1 MLAELAACN
10 AAFQTIKTFVQNG
23 KSLSQCA
30 QQIATIVTNKEVL
43 QDKVKKKQT
52 GFMASLKPQTAN
64 DLEEF
69 LALEQIKEH
78 EHNLKQLMIYQGRA
92 GLWSDFIAYQAEARK
107 RRKQEKLEAEKAR
120 EELIEGL
127 AIAGFIILGFAGAAF
142 ILYLIFIR

>member
-1 MLAELAACN
+1 
-10 AAFQTIKTFVQNG
+10 
-23 KSLSQCA
+23 
-30 QQIATIVTNKEVL
+30 
-43 QDKVKKKQT
+43 
-52 GFMASLKPQTAN
+52 MASLKPQTAN

-107 RRKQEKLEAEKAR
+107 RRKQERLEAEKAR

-127 AIAGFIILGFAGAAF
+127 AIAGSIILGFAGAAF